1 MRRVSQNRPASD
13 ELSPTTQPVAR
24 TVPAHLRRLYAATI
38 PFGIGCGISLGLTP
52 THLPKLGFTKQ
63 NIGTLSIFFAAGL
76 VLFALPVGMLIRR
89 FSAERMMAF
98 SLLGYGLCLI
108 AFPHATTYESI
119 AFVRFF
125 DGMSTVGV
133 WVASETILLAHAR
146 REHKAYL
153 TTLYAIFLASGY
165 VIGPF
170 ASIGLASVVP
180 NTASFAIA
188 GLVELAGAAFVLW
201 QLPPIP
207 AADGVSSDEPK
218 AVESKAITNE
228 VHLSGLS
235 ILWRIKTS
243 CFAAFSYGYFQAS
256 VVLFLPLFVIEFKGI
271 DPIKTNV
278 FPAFF
283 CFGMLVCSN
292 FAGRIADQVGHLKT
306 VRALSIIGMFSV
318 LGFVLLDSYW
328 VMCLIVFMAGGT
340 LASMSPIALALTGV
354 VVQPKD
360 YSRANSIY
368 NMFYATGILLGPPI
382 SGVIFQRWSG
392 VVMIEHIVA
401 LWSVF
406 VVFTIIFINDDPASR
421 KKKTGSPNPELAR

>member
-1 MRRVSQNRPASD
+1 
-13 ELSPTTQPVAR
+13 
-24 TVPAHLRRLYAATI
+24 
-38 PFGIGCGISLGLTP
+38 
-52 THLPKLGFTKQ
+52 
-63 NIGTLSIFFAAGL
+63 
-76 VLFALPVGMLIRR
+76 
-89 FSAERMMAF
+89 
-98 SLLGYGLCLI
+98 
-108 AFPHATTYESI
+108 
-119 AFVRFF
+119 
-125 DGMSTVGV
+125 
-133 WVASETILLAHAR
+133 
-146 REHKAYL
+146 
-153 TTLYAIFLASGY
+153 
-165 VIGPF
+165 
-170 ASIGLASVVP
+170 
-180 NTASFAIA
+180 
-188 GLVELAGAAFVLW
+188 LW

-207 AADGVSSDEPK
+207 AAEGVSSDEPK
-218 AVESKAITNE
+218 ALESKTETNDTQ
-228 VHLSGLS
+228 LSGLS

-283 CFGMLVCSN
+283 CFGMLLCSN
-292 FAGRIADQVGHLKT
+292 IAGRIADQIGHLKT
-306 VRALSIIGMFSV
+306 VRALSIIGLFSV

-340 LASMSPIALALTGV
+340 FASMSPIALALTGV

-392 VVMIEHIVA
+392 VVMLEHIVA

-406 VVFTIIFINDDPASR
+406 VVFTMIFINDDPASR
-421 KKKTGSPNPELAR
+421 KKKTNSPNPELAH